1 MLTSFFF
8 FSSQNGFVLL
18 PLYVKQLG
26 GNEVEIGF
34 VMGIYSAVGIVCQPL
49 LGPWVD
55 ALGRRPFM
63 LVGVACVLAS
73 ALLAA
78 VAHNVPL
85 LVLVR
90 VLQGLGFSAFF
101 VANFSYVLDLIEPS
115 RRGMA
120 LGIYG
125 VSGFASTAFAPL
137 AGEWLIRRWGFNALF
152 SVSGLVVLVAAWLVW
167 QVREGQRSEVRY
179 VRGFQWARE
188 SFSD

>member
-1 MLTSFFF
+1 MVPPCAVPGRPWKPGSSVTTRPAPSPRTARCRMVCVESAAGGVIVKSACDNRALLDILANLAFRRAMLTSFFF

-63 LVGVACVLAS
+63 LVGIACVLAS

-78 VAHNVPL
+78 VADNVPL
-85 LVLVR
+85 LVAVR

-101 VANFSYVLDLIEPS
+101 V
-115 RRGMA
+115 
-120 LGIYG
+120 
-125 VSGFASTAFAPL
+125 
-137 AGEWLIRRWGFNALF
+137 
-152 SVSGLVVLVAAWLVW
+152 
-167 QVREGQRSEVRY
+167 
-179 VRGFQWARE
+179 
-188 SFSD
+188 